1 MEGSIY
7 MENENKDALRKLE
20 VMTKLRSAKELY
32 MLVSLCTNMP
42 FVQCD
47 PDTYDDVVYVYE
59 NVEDIKREG
68 MRFIEEKQPVQITK
82 LENQSLLTF
91 YTNLYT
97 MGVNCIVLNGF
108 MENEYKLQLA
118 DLVKKPVQTSQ
129 NGQPWIE
136 NPALHLTALY
146 FMQEIRRKNYT
157 AVPPELKDMQ
167 DEILAHFANGT
178 FIVLFGEDN
187 KIPILKHP
195 NGDIYQPIFT
205 DLLEV
210 GKFKTG
216 QPLKMGAIQASKI
229 VSILAPE
236 AKGVVVNPGG
246 VNLQLPI
253 KRNVPTAPA
262 VQQANPVQEPA
273 ADTEKTEQ

>member
-1 MEGSIY
+1 
-7 MENENKDALRKLE
+7 MENENKDALKRLE
-20 VMTKLRSAKELY
+20 AMSKLRTAKELY

-59 NVEDIKREG
+59 TAEDIKREG

-82 LENQSLLTF
+82 LDNQMLLTF

-108 MENEYKLQLA
+108 MENEYKLQLS
-118 DLVKKPVQTSQ
+118 DLVKKPAQTSQ
-129 NGQPWIE
+129 DGNPWIE
-136 NPALHLTALY
+136 NPAFHLTALY

-157 AVPPELKDMQ
+157 SVPPELKDMQ

-187 KIPILKHP
+187 RIPILKHP

-210 GKFKTG
+210 GKFKTD
-216 QPLKMGAIQASKI
+216 QPLKMGAIPASKI
-229 VSILAPE
+229 VQVLAKE

-253 KRNVPTAPA
+253 TRKAPA
-262 VQQANPVQEPA
+262 DPAAAPTSVPAPTPA
-273 ADTEKTEQ
+273 ADGDKTE